1 MNAFLEEGLS
11 GGSIALLFLCLAI
24 AFGFEFA
31 NGFHDTANAVATVIY
46 THSLKPRIA
55 VLISGACNFTGVV
68 LSGIGVALA
77 ILKLLPVELLVSSGA
92 GAGLAMVL
100 ALLISAILWNV
111 GTWYFGLPASSSHTL
126 IGAIIGV
133 GLANSALPGHHFGDG
148 VNWSKAEDVG
158 LSLFLSPVIGFSMAA
173 ILLLVI
179 KVVFKKYPALFEPP
193 PKDAAPPFAIR
204 ALLTL
209 TCGGVSYSHGSNDGQ
224 KGVGIVMLIL
234 MGLVPA
240 GFALNHDA
248 TSVAIDQ
255 TIAASVELAAI
266 VHDHADPSALA
277 EVDKATEQLAQ
288 VRTRLAGK
296 TAVTDIPHDQRFQVR
311 QSILLADKSI
321 DTLVKG
327 KKLKL
332 TDDESHQL
340 KKDREALRALTDY
353 APKWVLIAIAIAL
366 GVGTMVGWKRI
377 VVTVG
382 EKIGKTHLTYAQGAS
397 AELVAMC
404 TIGLASSFGLPVSTT
419 HVLSSGIAGTMV
431 AQKSGLQRSTVQ
443 SIALAWVLTL
453 PVAMVMAA
461 VLFLGLRAAL
471 PGGTPATI
479 PHVTIVP
486 DNDEPPP
493 PIAEQTLRLGG
504 SNTIGEQLAPRLA
517 KAFLERQGATAVA
530 IDVKDAKTE
539 SVVVHGTLDGKP
551 IRVEIVARGSKI
563 AFECLA
569 SDACDV
575 GMSSRAIHADE
586 AEKLKPLG
594 DMTQPASEHILGQD
608 GVAVIV
614 NRANPVAMLTFADLA
629 KIFTGAVTD
638 WSAVGGS
645 PGSIKVYARDTA
657 SGTYDVFSSLVAGGA
672 PLKPTTSFDDSEA
685 LSRAVSA
692 DPSAIGFIGLPY
704 VKDAKA
710 LAVKDGDALPLY
722 PTVFTVATEDY
733 PLTRRLYL
741 YADDDPKNPL
751 ASSFIGFAQSDEG
764 QRLVEESGFVSLAVR
779 AEIPAAT
786 PGAPEPYTRELA
798 GASRL
803 SVDFRFRAGGAELD
817 TKAVRDLDRVVAYLA
832 MPQNRTRQALL
843 VGFADNQGQESVNE
857 GLSRLR
863 AEAVGKLLKQ
873 RGVVPAVTD
882 GFGSVLP
889 IAPNTTPEGRER
901 NRRVEVWVR

>member
-1 MNAFLEEGLS
+1 MNAFLEEGMS
-11 GGSIALLFLCLAI
+11 GGSIALLVLCLAI

-126 IGAIIGV
+126 IGAIVGV

-148 VNWSKAEDVG
+148 VNWAKAADVG
-158 LSLFLSPVIGFSMAA
+158 LSLLLSPVIGFSLAA
-173 ILLLVI
+173 GLLLLI
-179 KVVFKKYPALFEPP
+179 KVVFKSYPALFEPP
-193 PKDAAPPFAIR
+193 PKDKAPPFLIR

-248 TSVAIDQ
+248 TSNTIDH
-255 TIAASVELAAI
+255 TIAASVALTAT
-266 VHDHADPSALA
+266 VHDHADKAAVA
-277 EVDKATEQLAQ
+277 EADKATEELAQ

-296 TAVTDIPHDQRFQVR
+296 AKVSDIPRAQRFEVR
-311 QSILLADKSI
+311 QAILLADKSI
-321 DTLVKG
+321 DTLVKS

-332 TDDESHQL
+332 SDDEAHKL
-340 KKDREALRALTDY
+340 KKDREELRALTDY
-353 APKWVLIAIAIAL
+353 APKWVLVAIAIAL

-382 EKIGKTHLTYAQGAS
+382 EKIGKSHLTYAQGAS

-453 PVAMVMAA
+453 PVAMVLAA
-461 VLFLGLRAAL
+461 VLFLGLRAGIS
-471 PGGTPATI
+471 GGSPEVAA
-479 PHVTIVP
+479 HVVVVP
-486 DNDEPPP
+486 DNEEPPP
-493 PIAEQTLRLGG
+493 APLAEQTLRLGG

-517 KAFLERQGATAVA
+517 KAFLERQGASGVTVDA
-530 IDVKDAKTE
+530 KDAKAQR
-539 SVVVHGTLDGKP
+539 VVVHGTLDGKP
-551 IRVEIVARGSKI
+551 IRVEIVAPGSKI

-569 SDACDV
+569 NDACDV
-575 GMSSRAIHADE
+575 GMSSRPIHADE
-586 AEKLKPLG
+586 AEKLKALG

-614 NRANPVAMLTFADLA
+614 NRANPVATLAVSDLA
-629 KIFTGAVTD
+629 KIFTGAITD
-638 WSAVGGS
+638 WSAVGGAAG
-645 PGSIKVYARDTA
+645 PIDVVARDTA
-657 SGTYDVFSSLVAGGA
+657 SGTYDVFTSLVTGGA
-672 PLKPTTSFDDSEA
+672 AVKATTSFDDSEA
-685 LSRAVSA
+685 LSRAVSG
-692 DPSAIGFIGLPY
+692 DPGAIGFIGLPY
-704 VKDAKA
+704 VKGAKA
-710 LAVKDGDALPLY
+710 LGVKAGDALPLY

-741 YADDDPKNPL
+741 YDADSPKNPL
-751 ASSFIGFAQSDEG
+751 ASAFVGFAQSDDG

-779 AEIPAAT
+779 TEIPAA
-786 PGAPEPYTRELA
+786 PIDAPERYTKELA

-803 SVDFRFRAGGAELD
+803 SVDFRFRTGGVELD
-817 TKAVRDLDRVVAYLA
+817 TKAVRDLDRVVAYLSL
-832 MPQNRTRQALL
+832 PQNRTRQALL
-843 VGFADNQGQESVNE
+843 VGFAEGGESTSE
-857 GLSRLR
+857 ALSRQR
-863 AEAVGKLLKQ
+863 AATLANLLKQ
-873 RGVVPAVTD
+873 RGVAPTLVD
-882 GFGSVLP
+882 GFGSALP
-889 IAPNTTPEGRER
+889 VAPNSTPKGRER
-901 NRRVEVWVR
+901 NRRGEVWVR